1 MVQTAEIEA
10 LKKEKVQIT
19 EEKDDLM
26 ICSQKL
32 ADEGSYAKELA
43 AAAAVELRNLAA
55 EVTKLSY
62 QNAKLKD
69 ELAVTKQACKLNLC
83 KKSND
88 FGSHQDVSVCKPED
102 GLLVEELQKELNA
115 RYQREASLVGALS
128 ERDKLESE
136 LRKRLDAAKRH
147 EEDMEAELANMWT
160 LVAKLK
166 NPASAEDILADQA
179 STVRCNKIFMEDDET
194 QSLNE
199 LRLLYDKEKERCQ
212 ELERY
217 VSRLKVLILFH
228 KSHIFITWRVL
239 KYTA

>member
-1 MVQTAEIEA
+1 
-10 LKKEKVQIT
+10 
-19 EEKDDLM
+19 M

-62 QNAKLKD
+62 QNAKLNA
-69 ELAVTKQACKLNLC
+69 ELAVTKEAYDNLC
-83 KKSND
+83 KK
-88 FGSHQDVSVCKPED
+88 GSDIGSRQDACVRKAED
-102 GLLVEELQKELNA
+102 NLLVEELQKELNA
-115 RYQREASLVGALS
+115 RHQREASLVGALS

-147 EEDMEAELANMWT
+147 EEDLEAELANMWG

-166 NPASAEDILADQA
+166 KSANSDDILADQS
-179 STVRCNKIFMEDDET
+179 STVRCNVIFQQDDEI
-194 QSLNE
+194 QSPSE
-199 LRLLYDKEKERCQ
+199 LRLLYDKEKERRQ

-217 VSRLKVLILFH
+217 VSKLKGDDIADLDINSLEELQNLNVEA
-228 KSHIFITWRVL
+228 ITKICHAKASYR
-239 KYTA
+239 